1 MDAGQALMESP
12 KTGIKISVNL
22 SDSRSH
28 SESSQS
34 GRNVVGSDVV
44 AGGNVKVVA
53 TGDGANSDINVVGSR
68 IEGGGDV
75 SLKADGEINLLS
87 AQNTA
92 HQESTNSNSGWSA
105 GIGIGFGGAQNGIL
119 FELAANAGRGNADGD
134 DVTQT
139 NTHIKGGKSV
149 NLESG
154 GDTNIK
160 GGVVSADLVKVKVG
174 GDLNIESLQDTSTYT
189 SKQSSANVGVSIC
202 VPPICAGMSSISGGV
217 SSQNMHSEYASVSEQ
232 SGIKAGNGG
241 FQVEVTGNTDLK
253 GAVIASTD
261 KAVADGKN
269 TLSTGTLTSSDIKNK
284 ADYDATSINLSGGY
298 GGKIGLDG
306 KGNASATANP
316 NGPNAP
322 RKGGVS
328 ANTPVVLYAG
338 DSSSSIP
345 TAESAAQRSPSPIRS
360 SSRS

>member
-1 MDAGQALMESP
+1 MESTKNGQYHPYGHRRNGEHSAALTRCVAFSRWAKRRRKTNDGRMLALAAVNAAMSAKQAMDAGQALMESP

-105 GIGIGFGGAQNGIL
+105 GIGIGFGGAQNGIS

-261 KAVADGKN
+261 KAVADGKKHPEHRN
-269 TLSTGTLTSSDIKNK
+269 THQLRHQEQG
-284 ADYDATSINLSGGY
+284 
-298 GGKIGLDG
+298 
-306 KGNASATANP
+306 
-316 NGPNAP
+316 
-322 RKGGVS
+322 
-328 ANTPVVLYAG
+328 
-338 DSSSSIP
+338 
-345 TAESAAQRSPSPIRS
+345 
-360 SSRS
+360 